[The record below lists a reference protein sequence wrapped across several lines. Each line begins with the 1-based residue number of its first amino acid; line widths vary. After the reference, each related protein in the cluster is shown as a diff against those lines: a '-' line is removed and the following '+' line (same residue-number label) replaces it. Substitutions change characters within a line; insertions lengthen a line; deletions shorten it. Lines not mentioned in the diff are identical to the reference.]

1 MQRQNPRKKKIVLG
15 LTGSF
20 GTGKSSVA
28 SIFRSAGAEVIDA
41 DRIAHECL
49 ESATPSYK
57 KIVRIF
63 GKNILLKDGK
73 INRPELGRM
82 VFNNKNLLKKL
93 NSIVHPFVVSEIKK
107 QIKLSKEGLIV
118 LDAPLLIEAG
128 LKGVVDKLIVV
139 KATQEEQ
146 IQRLLERSSLS
157 KFEILKRIK
166 AQIPLR
172 EKARLADFVI
182 DNSGSISETK
192 KQVER
197 IRRKLWKN

>member
-28 SIFRSAGAEVIDA
+28 SILRSAGAEVIDA

-63 GKNILLKDGK
+63 GKNILFKDGK